1 MIFTLF
7 PDYFSRQTTWRQAR
21 KERLCRQKRSDGRL
35 GKRSRQSGGR
45 LCHKGEKERRGKRP
59 FQSAPLLLSYK
70 KHYYSTKLFCRNP
83 TWVAEIL
90 VSSILYGKVATIG
103 CRIYPKLS

>member
-7 PDYFSRQTTWRQAR
+7 PDYFSRQAKRRQAR
-21 KERLCRQKRSDGRL
+21 KEIKTKWRQTL
-35 GKRSRQSGGR
+35 PQ
-45 LCHKGEKERRGKRP
+45 GEKRKRGKRH

-70 KHYYSTKLFCRNP
+70 KYYHTKLFCRNP

-90 VSSILYGKVATIG
+90 VSSVLYGKVATIG
-103 CRIYPKLS
+103 CRVCPKLS